1 MKLIAYVCTVKL
13 IITQITMK
21 EMKEKPEKMVL
32 RYHYDKLPDKE
43 KLRRRDEYL
52 RRSGMS
58 LITFYYKL
66 RTETFKPLEQ
76 ELFDKLFVKG

>member
-1 MKLIAYVCTVKL
+1 MKYYSFLCGTKLIT
-13 IITQITMK
+13 IMITMK
-21 EMKEKPEKMVL
+21 EMNEKPEKMVL
-32 RYHYDKLPDKE
+32 RYYYDKLTGKE

-66 RTETFKPLEQ
+66 RTETFRPLER
-76 ELFDKLFVKG
+76 ELFDELFVN

>member
-1 MKLIAYVCTVKL
+1 MKHIAYVCTVKL
-13 IITQITMK
+13 ITIMITMK
-21 EMKEKPEKMVL
+21 EMSEKPGKMVL

-58 LITFYYKL
+58 IITFYYKL
-66 RTETFKPLEQ
+66 RTETFRPLER
-76 ELFDKLFVKG
+76 ELFDELFVN

>member
-1 MKLIAYVCTVKL
+1 M
-13 IITQITMK
+13 ITMK
-21 EMKEKPEKMVL
+21 ETSENQEKMVL

-58 LITFYYKL
+58 LITFYYKM
-66 RTETFKPLEQ
+66 RTDTFRPLEQ

>member
-1 MKLIAYVCTVKL
+1 MKYIAYVCGVKL
-13 IITQITMK
+13 ITIMITMK
-21 EMKEKPEKMVL
+21 EMSEKPEKMVL
-32 RYHYDKLPDKE
+32 RYHYDKLDGKE

-66 RTETFKPLEQ
+66 RTETFRPLER
-76 ELFDKLFVKG
+76 ELFDELFVN